1 MKTKMLF
8 ATLLTLVLVT
18 AGYAQTL
25 DKAKL
30 DQLFDRLLEKNK
42 GMGSLTLAKDG
53 NVLYSRSFGYG
64 QINGS
69 EKRPLTQ
76 ETKYRIGSITKTFTA
91 VMIFQLIEKGKLKLT
106 DTLDKFFPQIP
117 NARQNHDSG
126 KYSRTAAASITSST
140 MVHGGSNREQ
150 KTKWSPVSLKANLI
164 LSRTPDITTAT
175 RAISCWA
182 TLSKKWVANRIRK
195 L

>member
-1 MKTKMLF
+1 MRFIIRLASVAWRNKPLMKTKMLF

-18 AGYAQTL
+18 AAYAQTL

-53 NVLYSRSFGYG
+53 KVLYSRSFGYS
-64 QINGS
+64 QINGN
-69 EKRPLTQ
+69 EKKPLTV

-91 VMIFQLIEKGKLKLT
+91 VMIFQLVEEGKLKLT

-117 NARQNHDSG
+117 NANRITIAQILNHRSG
-126 KYSRTAAASITSST
+126 I
-140 MVHGGSNREQ
+140 
-150 KTKWSPVSLKANLI
+150 
-164 LSRTPDITTAT
+164 PDIDQNGSWGKQPRT
-175 RAISCWA
+175 
-182 TLSKKWVANRIRK
+182 KDE
-195 L
+195 